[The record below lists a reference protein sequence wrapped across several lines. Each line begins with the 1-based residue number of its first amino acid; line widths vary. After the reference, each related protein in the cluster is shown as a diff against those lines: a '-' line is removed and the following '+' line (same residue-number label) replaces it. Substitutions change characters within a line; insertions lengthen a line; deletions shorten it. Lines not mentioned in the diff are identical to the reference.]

1 MQRINIYC
9 IFVLISA
16 LLFSG
21 CAQLPFCS
29 TGSSASA
36 LLDKDDVDLN
46 GCLKK
51 GKDRNQALLDAAL
64 EKCEKANRLYEKGKA
79 DDAIETLDKAYI
91 MVLEVSKDA
100 DQSILQQR
108 EDLRFS
114 ITKQI
119 TKIYTSRFNVAN
131 GYNKAIPLVMNA
143 DVKRAIE
150 AFQGSQRSFFMD
162 TYARSGQYRPMMVKA
177 LKAEGLP
184 EEISWLPFIESGY
197 KLRALSCA
205 RALGMW
211 QFIASTG
218 YKFGLERNEWIDER
232 MDPKKSTKAA
242 IAYLKELHG
251 MFGDWSTA
259 LAAYNCGE
267 GAVLRVI
274 RTQKVNYLDNFWD
287 LYRQLPQETAAYFP
301 QFLAVLHIVS
311 NPQKYGF
318 TLPALDKE
326 LIYEEV
332 AIDRQVHL
340 DTIAQTM
347 GVSVDDIK
355 DLNPDLR
362 HDVTPPDPYTL
373 KVPHGKAKVL
383 MANLSDIPLW
393 VPSSQTY
400 AVHKVRKGDSVST
413 LAVKYKSSEKAIMA
427 MNKIQPDKPLVDGT
441 RVKVPAAR
449 SSSSPDVQEPIH
461 SKVIK
466 DNLIEYVVRQ
476 GDTIWNIAEQHNTSA
491 KVIQSLNQL
500 SSTNL
505 MTGQVL
511 QITASPDTLKKRKT
525 VTHTVQ
531 KGDFPGKIAKKYNMK
546 LDELLKLNKLAQ
558 SAQLS
563 PGQTLVVRTK
573 Q

>member
-1 MQRINIYC
+1 
-9 IFVLISA
+9 
-16 LLFSG
+16 
-21 CAQLPFCS
+21 
-29 TGSSASA
+29 
-36 LLDKDDVDLN
+36 LDMNDPDLN
-46 GCLKK
+46 GCSAK

-64 EKCEKANRLYEKGKA
+64 EKCEKANQLYEKGKIE
-79 DDAIETLDKAYI
+79 DAIETLDKAYI
-91 MVLEVSKDA
+91 MVLEVNKDA
-100 DQSILQQR
+100 EQSILQQR

-143 DVKRAIE
+143 DVKKAIE

-267 GAVLRVI
+267 GTVLRVI
-274 RTQKVNYLDNFWD
+274 RTQNVNYLDNFWD
-287 LYRQLPQETAAYFP
+287 LYRRLPQETASYFP

-311 NPQKYGF
+311 NPRKYGF
-318 TLPALDKE
+318 TLPAVDRE
-326 LIYEEV
+326 LTYEEV
-332 AIDRQVHL
+332 AIERQVHL
-340 DTIAQTM
+340 GTIAQTI
-347 GVSVDDIK
+347 GVSVDSIK

-362 HDVTPPDPYTL
+362 RDVTPPDPYTL
-373 KVPHGKAKVL
+373 KVPQGKAKVL

-413 LAVKYKSSEKAIMA
+413 LAVKYKTSEKAIMA
-427 MNKIQPDKPLVDGT
+427 MNKIKPDKPLVAGT
-441 RVKVPAAR
+441 RLKLPASRTLA
-449 SSSSPDVQEPIH
+449 STNVQEPIH

-466 DNLIEYVVRQ
+466 DNLIEYVVKQ
-476 GDTIWNIAEQHNTSA
+476 GDTIWTIADKHNTSA

-500 SSTNL
+500 SSTSL

-511 QITASPDTLKKRKT
+511 QITARPDTLKKRKT
-525 VTHTVQ
+525 ATHTVQ
-531 KGDFPGKIAKKYNMK
+531 KGDFPGKIAKRYNMT
-546 LDELLKLNKLAQ
+546 LDELLKINKLSRTA
-558 SAQLS
+558 LLK
-563 PGQTLVVRTK
+563 PGQTLVVKTK

>member
-1 MQRINIYC
+1 MQSIKTYSIL
-9 IFVLISA
+9 VLFSA
-16 LLFSG
+16 LLLSG
-21 CAQLPFCS
+21 CAGS
-29 TGSSASA
+29 TSSSG
-36 LLDKDDVDLN
+36 LLDMNDPDLN
-46 GCLKK
+46 GCSAK

-64 EKCEKANRLYEKGKA
+64 EKCEKANQLYEKGKIE
-79 DDAIETLDKAYI
+79 DAIETLDKAYI
-91 MVLEVSKDA
+91 MVLEVNKDA
-100 DQSILQQR
+100 EQSILQQR

-143 DVKRAIE
+143 DVKKAIE

-267 GAVLRVI
+267 GTVLRVI
-274 RTQKVNYLDNFWD
+274 RTQNVNYLDNFWD
-287 LYRQLPQETAAYFP
+287 LYRRLPQETASYFP

-311 NPQKYGF
+311 NPRKYGF
-318 TLPALDKE
+318 TLPAVDRE
-326 LIYEEV
+326 LTYEEV
-332 AIDRQVHL
+332 AIERQVHL
-340 DTIAQTM
+340 GTIAQTI
-347 GVSVDDIK
+347 GVSVDSIK

-362 HDVTPPDPYTL
+362 RDVTPPDPYTL
-373 KVPHGKAKVL
+373 KVPQGKAKVL

-413 LAVKYKSSEKAIMA
+413 LAVKYKTSEKAIMA
-427 MNKIQPDKPLVDGT
+427 MNKIKPDKPLVAGT
-441 RVKVPAAR
+441 RLKLPASRTLA
-449 SSSSPDVQEPIH
+449 STNVQEPIH

-466 DNLIEYVVRQ
+466 DNLIEYVVKQ
-476 GDTIWNIAEQHNTSA
+476 GDTIWTIADKHNTSA

-500 SSTNL
+500 SSTSL

-511 QITASPDTLKKRKT
+511 QITARPDTLKKRKT
-525 VTHTVQ
+525 ATHTVQ
-531 KGDFPGKIAKKYNMK
+531 KGDFPGKIAKRYNMT
-546 LDELLKLNKLAQ
+546 LDELLKINKLSRTA
-558 SAQLS
+558 LLK
-563 PGQTLVVRTK
+563 PGQTLVVKTK